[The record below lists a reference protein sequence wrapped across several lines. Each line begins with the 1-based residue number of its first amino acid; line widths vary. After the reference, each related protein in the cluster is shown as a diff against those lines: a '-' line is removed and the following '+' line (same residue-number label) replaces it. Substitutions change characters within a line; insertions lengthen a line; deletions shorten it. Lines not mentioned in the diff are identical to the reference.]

1 MKTSYGLEFDTVTE
15 INPEW
20 SDYDKTIAG
29 CHLANA
35 RVVIVDTEYGQ
46 PIDNEHDLEEIY
58 RILEKKRQAI
68 LKMNDIGRKTR
79 ITKEIQGTPAPY
91 RPWKLHGSMGGADRE
106 GEAQTLSGT

>member
-1 MKTSYGLEFDTVTE
+1 MHFSISIYKFDTVTE

-58 RILEKKRQAI
+58 RILEKKKTGHTKNERH
-68 LKMNDIGRKTR
+68 GRKTR
-79 ITKEIQGTPAPY
+79 
-91 RPWKLHGSMGGADRE
+91 
-106 GEAQTLSGT
+106 

>member
-35 RVVIVDTEYGQ
+35 GWSSWIRNTG
-46 PIDNEHDLEEIY
+46 N
-58 RILEKKRQAI
+58 R
-68 LKMNDIGRKTR
+68 
-79 ITKEIQGTPAPY
+79 
-91 RPWKLHGSMGGADRE
+91 
-106 GEAQTLSGT
+106 

>member
-35 RVVIVDTEYGQ
+35 RVHRGYG
-46 PIDNEHDLEEIY
+46 IRATD
-58 RILEKKRQAI
+58 RQ
-68 LKMNDIGRKTR
+68 
-79 ITKEIQGTPAPY
+79 
-91 RPWKLHGSMGGADRE
+91 
-106 GEAQTLSGT
+106 

>member
-35 RVVIVDTEYGQ
+35 RCFFFLSTI
-46 PIDNEHDLEEIY
+46 
-58 RILEKKRQAI
+58 ILLFPLLFI
-68 LKMNDIGRKTR
+68 FVF
-79 ITKEIQGTPAPY
+79 
-91 RPWKLHGSMGGADRE
+91 
-106 GEAQTLSGT
+106 QTLNYIFL

>member
-35 RVVIVDTEYGQ
+35 RVVIVDT
-46 PIDNEHDLEEIY
+46 D
-58 RILEKKRQAI
+58 
-68 LKMNDIGRKTR
+68 RK
-79 ITKEIQGTPAPY
+79 
-91 RPWKLHGSMGGADRE
+91 SVV
-106 GEAQTLSGT
+106 